1 MASAQEQI
9 QVNLGVANANLLV
22 TRLGASYITWRATGS
37 GTRVSAK
44 IISDFAGLVN
54 TNLNPLYSSSVPIY
68 QGATTLTNFSVSR
81 GVITSKTGGVNRIN
95 INTLDLW
102 NTQYVAWSVQLP
114 TILQLGGIDSNK
126 ASAIINLFSVWYTN
140 NIVPLV
146 PKVKIDSGSK

>member
-9 QVNLGVANANLLV
+9 QINLGVANANLLV
-22 TRLGASYITWRATGS
+22 TKLGASYITWQAKGS

-54 TNLNPLYSSSVPIY
+54 TNLNPLYSSSVPVY
-68 QGATTLTNFSVSR
+68 QGATTLTNFSVAR
-81 GVITSKTGGVNRIN
+81 GVLGGGKGNVIKTEVGS
-95 INTLDLW
+95 LSLW
-102 NTQYVAWSVQLP
+102 NAQYVAWSIQLP
-114 TILQLGGIDSNK
+114 KILELGGIDSNK

-146 PKVKIDSGSK
+146 PKVKIDSGYK